1 MEKPSISTEDRRSQA
16 TSQYSRD
23 GTPDPTDYS
32 GNDSKRR
39 EDRIE
44 ELAKH
49 VEAILKT
56 AWDESSLEVQGCLE
70 KALQGQG
77 PDALS
82 GAHWQWQYSAPLN
95 EHSRLSRDL
104 SDPPVAVGRI
114 GTPYYRQIEEVWAM
128 LPPRKDERRAL
139 LGGHRMMFA
148 GCHIRLNKCTVGRYT
163 TNSVHISVWFERS
176 SQVNV
181 AEG

>member
-1 MEKPSISTEDRRSQA
+1 MEKPSISTIDRRSDA
-16 TSQYSRD
+16 TSQYSQGD
-23 GTPDPTDYS
+23 TTDPTENS
-32 GNDSKRR
+32 GNDSVRR
-39 EDRIE
+39 EDRNE
-44 ELAKH
+44 QLAELVKD
-49 VEAILKT
+49 ILET
-56 AWDESSLEVQGCLE
+56 AWKESSTEVQTCLE
-70 KALQGQG
+70 ETLQEQG
-77 PDALS
+77 PDAVS
-82 GAHWQWQYSAPLN
+82 GADWQWQYSAPLN

-139 LGGHRMMFA
+139 LGGHRMMLA

-176 SQVNV
+176 SQMNV